1 MKDIDR
7 SAPVIVELTTTIDAT
22 PETLWALHTD
32 VNAWPT
38 WNLGIEKA
46 HLPGDFAEGSVFDW
60 ETAGLSISSTIME
73 VRPLRR
79 TVWGGPAHGIEG
91 VHVWIFEPA
100 TGGRG
105 PTAVT
110 TLESWAGAPVEA
122 DPEGMRAALERSLLA
137 WLEALK
143 TAAERS

>member
-7 SAPVIVELTTTIDAT
+7 SAPVIVELTTTIDST

-32 VNAWPT
+32 VNAWPR
-38 WNLGIEKA
+38 WNAGIDKA
-46 HLPGDFAEGSVFDW
+46 HLPGDFAKGSVFDW
-60 ETAGLSISSTIME
+60 ETAGLSISSRVME

-91 VHVWIFEPA
+91 VHVWIFEPDGDG
-100 TGGRG
+100 TV
-105 PTAVT
+105 VT

-122 DPEGMRAALERSLLA
+122 DPEGMRTALEGSLRA
-137 WLEALK
+137 WLEALRS
-143 TAAERS
+143 AAQGS

>member
-7 SAPVIVELTTTIDAT
+7 SAPVIVELTTTIDST

-32 VNAWPT
+32 VNAWPS
-38 WNLGIEKA
+38 WNVGIDKA
-46 HLPGDFAEGSVFDW
+46 HLSGDFAEGSVFDW
-60 ETAGLSISSTIME
+60 ETAGMSISSRVME

-91 VHVWIFEPA
+91 VHVWIFEPDGDA
-100 TGGRG
+100 TV
-105 PTAVT
+105 VT

-122 DPEGMRAALERSLLA
+122 DPEGMRTALEGALRA
-137 WLEALK
+137 WLKALK
-143 TAAERS
+143 SAAEGS

>member
-7 SAPVIVELTTTIDAT
+7 SAPVIVELTTAVDAT

-32 VNAWPT
+32 VNAWPV
-38 WNLGIEKA
+38 WNAGIDKA
-46 HLPGDFAEGSVFDW
+46 HLPGDFAEGAVFDW
-60 ETAGLSISSTIME
+60 ETAGLSISSRVME

-91 VHVWIFEPA
+91 VHVWTIEP
-100 TGGRG
+100 TNDG
-105 PTAVT
+105 TTVT

-122 DPEGMRAALERSLLA
+122 DPEGMRAALESSLLA